1 MRKLTIGYMT
11 LVGFIEIVLQLCLPS
26 IDRFIS
32 ILIGI
37 ILVLLLIIFIIIDQ
51 YRAINNLKEQNKQLI
66 KNRDT
71 LSKMYKHS
79 NAIIIKHNQIHEQLN
94 NLLYTSLLNNSEEKI
109 KKIYIVYT
117 SLLTELKIFEEE

>member
-37 ILVLLLIIFIIIDQ
+37 ILVLLFIIFIIIDQ

-71 LSKMYKHS
+71 LSKMYKRS

>member
-37 ILVLLLIIFIIIDQ
+37 ILVLLFIIFIIIDQ

-71 LSKMYKHS
+71 LSKMYKRS
-79 NAIIIKHNQIHEQLN
+79 NAIIIKHNQVHEQLN